1 MPDQEE
7 KLSNR
12 VKLVREI
19 LQMLQ
24 DFTEWKVLCPIA
36 LIASA
41 LLLFCKIQS
50 ISIILGS
57 MFETIRGT
65 IAFILM
71 LTIAGL
77 SYKCVEVAFFY
88 AKSKIEKHL
97 LNQFI
102 ERTQREQEAADISY
116 VHETLS
122 KLPDLELSILK
133 YMHERKGIIWLPIKD
148 AAVLNLY
155 ETGCIYFALNVS
167 MLRGDIMAE
176 HSQCFACKLNPKL
189 ENNISKLSG
198 EVREKCDA
206 VEAAS
211 WLSIYEQAIT

>member
-1 MPDQEE
+1 
-7 KLSNR
+7 
-12 VKLVREI
+12 
-19 LQMLQ
+19 
-24 DFTEWKVLCPIA
+24 
-36 LIASA
+36 
-41 LLLFCKIQS
+41 
-50 ISIILGS
+50 

-71 LTIAGL
+71 LTVAGI

-88 AKSKIEKHL
+88 TKSKIEKHL
-97 LNQFI
+97 LAQFL

-133 YMHERKGIIWLPIKD
+133 YMYERKGIIWLPVKEG
-148 AAVLNLY
+148 AVLNLY

-198 EVREKCDA
+198 EVRERWDNG
-206 VEAAS
+206 EATS
-211 WLSIYEQAIT
+211 WLSVYENAID